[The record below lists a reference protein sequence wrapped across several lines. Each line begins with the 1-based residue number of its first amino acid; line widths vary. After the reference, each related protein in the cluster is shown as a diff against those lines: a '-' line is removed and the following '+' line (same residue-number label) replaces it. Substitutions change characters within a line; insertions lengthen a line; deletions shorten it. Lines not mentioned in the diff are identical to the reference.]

1 MRDQNLKELYS
12 PARVSDQLKRR
23 PGVAIIGDKNWNR
36 DRDMMTLAE
45 IRKYDDEN
53 HRLILKE
60 CREYRYNTFEECAAA
75 KWLATMWALAKLG
88 SKVAKAMYDNPRKVK
103 EARAYFGHA
112 LDKDIAAKAIRCEE
126 RPPKYVNAEQDLW
139 KSGMYVYYH
148 GDIVYFIS
156 NPMSVRAKEGSIYLA
171 NRVQFIIMTNAR
183 VDGRESTFRSAEVSP
198 PVRETEGP
206 PEAGA
211 LPESGAGTTEV
222 RSLDADIEKDSG
234 FIRRIWRKLITQERG
249 WVRRILYFTHPRL

>member
-75 KWLATMWALAKLG
+75 KWHAWAWAMKKLG
-88 SKVAKAMYDNPRKVK
+88 VRIVTQMDNNPEIVRRSPAFFEHQLEK
-103 EARAYFGHA
+103 ELKEKG
-112 LDKDIAAKAIRCEE
+112 IRLEE
-126 RPPKYVNAEQDLW
+126 RPPKYINVEQDLW

-234 FIRRIWRKLITQERG
+234 FIRRIWRKLTTQRRG
-249 WVRRILYFTHPRL
+249 RVRRKLHFTLPRL